1 MAFLCKMFRLLKE
14 LTKNDYRETQ
24 STFQITIISCEVLMN
39 IHSIHYYKAFL
50 RNIWNFGLISTVI
63 MGIIKCFPT
72 YEVCTLLW
80 SHTLWNNDHLHLTIC
95 VMLFFLSWNRL
106 HRNHWFQVIEPG
118 PTWKYFATLNY
129 FTYFSFTCWFFCHL
143 PEPQKFQT
151 EDIIVSKTYWSRIW
165 HFWTYILLIINFLA
179 KLSRVA
185 TIYNQEYFAFPSYD
199 SKLVEYRDRFFFLN
213 CKNSLHTVRTV
224 NDVLE
229 DRYNFAK

>member
-24 STFQITIISCEVLMN
+24 STFQITIISCEGIMN

-95 VMLFFLSWNRL
+95 VMLFFCQGTDYIGTIGSRLLNPDQPENISPRSTTLPIFLSLVGFSAIFPNR
-106 HRNHWFQVIEPG
+106 
-118 PTWKYFATLNY
+118 K
-129 FTYFSFTCWFFCHL
+129 SFK
-143 PEPQKFQT
+143 QKT
-151 EDIIVSKTYWSRIW
+151 
-165 HFWTYILLIINFLA
+165 
-179 KLSRVA
+179 
-185 TIYNQEYFAFPSYD
+185 
-199 SKLVEYRDRFFFLN
+199 
-213 CKNSLHTVRTV
+213 
-224 NDVLE
+224 
-229 DRYNFAK
+229 